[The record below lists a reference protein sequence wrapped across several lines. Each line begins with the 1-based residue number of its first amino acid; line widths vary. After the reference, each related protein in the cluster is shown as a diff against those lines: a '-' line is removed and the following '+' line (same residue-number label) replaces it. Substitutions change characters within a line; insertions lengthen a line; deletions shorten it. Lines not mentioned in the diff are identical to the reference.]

1 MSLEVWPHLPFA
13 ELQKELQATEKREL
27 DWQLDELRETL
38 TNLKQSL
45 EDCYK
50 LLGPDGNGN
59 TLVVST
65 PRNEAVKGHITR
77 LGTQI
82 VRGSMHIRLRTL
94 PHQTLTIDPRQP
106 ITIGPLAALHTL
118 LTRSIDLLALTLA
131 YSYPPPRSPPG
142 EPGTLPLH
150 GRNDTFISTQL
161 RVLAQALT
169 DALAL
174 LKGPA
179 PTPGDPAWS
188 TRSVSLS
195 HFSPAL
201 PSAVSFYIGLQDSQL
216 VLWLRAVEPVG
227 VPLNFGMKFALAL
240 GTARRIEH
248 DEADKVFTYSCED
261 GTAKGLHSPQ
271 PAGSATSDVD
281 EPRPEGPAEVYV
293 REKVRIESADPSL
306 MSLSAKLGALNH
318 ALLLVRRNL
327 AAVMG
332 EELED

>member
-1 MSLEVWPHLPFA
+1 
-13 ELQKELQATEKREL
+13 
-27 DWQLDELRETL
+27 
-38 TNLKQSL
+38 
-45 EDCYK
+45 
-50 LLGPDGNGN
+50 
-59 TLVVST
+59 
-65 PRNEAVKGHITR
+65 
-77 LGTQI
+77 
-82 VRGSMHIRLRTL
+82 MHIRLRTL
-94 PHQTLTIDPRQP
+94 PHQTLTIDTRQP
-106 ITIGPLAALHTL
+106 ITIRPLDALHTL

-131 YSYPPPRSPPG
+131 YSYPSPRSSSSSAA
-142 EPGTLPLH
+142 PGTPPFH

-161 RVLAQALT
+161 RVLAQALA

-216 VLWLRAVEPVG
+216 VLWLRALEPVG
-227 VPLNFGMKFALAL
+227 VPINFGMKFALAL
-240 GTARRIEH
+240 GTTRRIEH

-261 GTAKGLHSPQ
+261 GTARGLHPPQ
-271 PAGSATSDVD
+271 PAGSAASDVV
-281 EPRPEGPAEVYV
+281 EPNPDGPAEVYV
-293 REKVRIESADPSL
+293 REKIRIESADPSL

-318 ALLLVRRNL
+318 TLLLARQNL

-332 EELED
+332 EEVED